1 MMKNTEF
8 TFVRHGETDANIS
21 GILQGQ
27 GDCPLNANGLAQADA
42 AAEYLRDASFDVIFS
57 SDLSRAAET
66 ARRIREL
73 GHADVPFITT
83 RDLREMDCGELENKT
98 WLELRDKH
106 PDKMAIFYRDT
117 AAGSFPGGESRDGFQ
132 SRVSQF
138 LEMALKQHRGKRI
151 LLVSHGGV
159 LQRVFRHIA
168 GPVNGS
174 NLLPLA
180 GNASITQFLYS
191 EHQQAWQLTL
201 WNFREHLKQLP
212 QHPTLV
218 P

>member
-1 MMKNTEF
+1 MNTEF

-21 GILQGQ
+21 GRMQGQ

-42 AAEYLRDASFDVIFS
+42 AAAYLRETPFDVIYS

-66 ARRIREL
+66 ARRIREQ
-73 GHADVPFITT
+73 GHSSVPLIGTK
-83 RDLREMDCGELENKT
+83 DLREMNCGELEGWT
-98 WLELRDKH
+98 WQALREKY
-106 PDKMAIFYRDT
+106 PDKVAIFYRDT
-117 AAGSFPGGESRDGFQ
+117 AAGTFPGGESKDGFQ
-132 SRVSQF
+132 LRVSHF
-138 LEMALKQHRGKRI
+138 LEEVLARHRGKRV

>member
-42 AAEYLRDASFDVIFS
+42 AAEYLRDTPFDAIYA

-98 WLELRDKH
+98 WLELKERY
-106 PDKMAIFYRDT
+106 PGQMAIFYRDT
-117 AAGSFPGGESRDGFQ
+117 AAGIFPGGESKDGFQ

-168 GPVNGS
+168 GPVSAG

-180 GNASITQFLYS
+180 GYASISQFIYN
-191 EHQQAWQLTL
+191 EVHQAWQLTL
-201 WNFREHLKQLP
+201 WNFCEHLKNLP
-212 QHPTLV
+212 QHQTLV
-218 P
+218 L